1 MASFNPE
8 NYAPVDDR
16 IAEFYRDHPAGS
28 VRTFLRHHDEKQVI
42 FEAQVYRSLEEA
54 EKGIY
59 TSGFA
64 REVEGAGSVNRT
76 SHVENCETS
85 AIGRALANLG
95 YSGHID
101 GQRAPRPS
109 QEEMQKTENSA
120 PTRTVDLRSGGSDE
134 PWTRV
139 MPIGKSKGKA
149 LGDLDADTLRSTIA
163 WCTEKDPEKFATL
176 IEDARA
182 TLTHMEEH
190 GDG

>member
-1 MASFNPE
+1 MASFNPD

-16 IAEFYRDHPAGS
+16 IAEFYRDHPEGS
-28 VRTFLRHHDEKQVI
+28 VRTFLRHHDEQQVI
-42 FEAQVYRSLEEA
+42 FEAQVYRIPEEV

-95 YSGHID
+95 YSGHVD

-109 QEEMQKTENSA
+109 REEMRKAENDA
-120 PTRTVDLRSGGSDE
+120 PARTTDLRSADTGE
-134 PWTRV
+134 PWLRV
-139 MPIGKSKGKA
+139 MPFGKSKGKT
-149 LGDLDADTLRSTIA
+149 LGDLDAETLRSTIA
-163 WCTEKDPEKFATL
+163 WCTEKDPDKFASL

-182 TLTHMEEH
+182 TLAHIEAQ
-190 GDG
+190 